1 MANDDTFFGG
11 DKQKRAVLRPT
22 PGGRRGSEQIT
33 PPTQSARLGTKS
45 EGMPSI
51 LTGVQASDVNPLLS
65 AATPLL
71 SLAAQLRNSADH
83 PNPDGLFGHISQEIA
98 SFEAAARHGGARAEG
113 VLASRYV
120 LCTFLDEIVLATPW
134 GNQSNWVS
142 RTLLNA
148 FHNEGWGG
156 EKFYLIL
163 DRLLQEPHQ
172 NINIL
177 ELLFTCLALGFEGKL
192 RVQEAGR
199 TELDRIQTNLY
210 QVIRSCRG
218 EHESDLSPRWRG
230 VRDLRTP
237 LARYVPLWVVA
248 AAAVGGLAVIYFGFL
263 MMLNSRSDPVAI
275 EVASLGR
282 NLPSLV
288 ERQAY
293 IAPQQ
298 VSLRDLLAPEIQQ
311 GLLDVREEAGAS
323 TVVLKGD
330 GLFTSG
336 SGEVQRSQIPV
347 LQSIGFALR
356 RIPGQILIT
365 GHTDDIPIRNIRFPS
380 NWHLSKRRAEAVR
393 DILAA
398 VVDPVRLR
406 AEPRSSNE
414 PIAANTNAT
423 NRALNRRVEVT
434 LFAIPGRQ

>member
-1 MANDDTFFGG
+1 MTDDDTFFGG
-11 DKQKRAVLRPT
+11 GKPKSTVLRPT
-22 PGGRRGSEQIT
+22 PGGRRGSGQVT
-33 PPTQSARLGTKS
+33 PPPQSSPPGTRS
-45 EGMPSI
+45 GGMPSI
-51 LTGVQASDVNPLLS
+51 LSGVQASDINPLLS

-71 SLAAQLRNSADH
+71 SLAAELRNSASH
-83 PNPDGLFGHISQEIA
+83 PDPDGLFNHISEEIA
-98 SFEAAARHGGARAEG
+98 SFEAAARRGGARPEG

-134 GNQSNWVS
+134 GNQSNWIN

-172 NINIL
+172 NINLL
-177 ELLFTCLALGFEGKL
+177 ELLYTCLALGFEGKL

-210 QVIRSCRG
+210 NVIRNYRG
-218 EHESDLSPRWRG
+218 EQESDLSPRWRG
-230 VRDLRTP
+230 IRDLRTP
-237 LARYVPLWVVA
+237 LARYVPFWVVA
-248 AAAVGGLAVIYFGFL
+248 AIAVGGLAVIYFGFL

-275 EVASLGR
+275 EVSSLGR
-282 NLPSLV
+282 NLASLV
-288 ERQAY
+288 ERHAY

-311 GLLDVREEAGAS
+311 GLLEVRDEAGAS

-330 GLFTSG
+330 GLFASG
-336 SGEVQRSQIPV
+336 SGEVQSSHIRI
-347 LQSIGFALR
+347 LQSIGSALQ
-356 RIPGQILIT
+356 RIPGQVLIT
-365 GHTDDIPIRNIRFPS
+365 GHTDDVPIRSIRFPS

-393 DILAA
+393 DILAS
-398 VVDPVRLR
+398 VVDPARLL

-414 PIAANTNAT
+414 PVVANTNAT